1 MESRG
6 CLFLASQG
14 LNFCNLLTLSPFV
27 SSQSLIYV
35 SWTHANVMT
44 YDSRSFIKSTVNSS
58 LLYWTSALSVQVVIT
73 LSACL
78 HQSNVLY
85 RNFIGAV
92 LSIFANLLL
101 GWAVNEQVRFILT
114 SALQKKFRNI
124 SCWTIE
130 ISVGHYMLLELSI
143 QNISLSRP
151 RFTWPA
157 PNCCGKKVCE
167 KI

>member
-1 MESRG
+1 
-6 CLFLASQG
+6 
-14 LNFCNLLTLSPFV
+14 
-27 SSQSLIYV
+27 
-35 SWTHANVMT
+35 MT

-114 SALQKKFRNI
+114 SVLQKNSEIFPAEQLKFL
-124 SCWTIE
+124 
-130 ISVGHYMLLELSI
+130 SVI
-143 QNISLSRP
+143 TCSLSKASKTFHFRVLVSLDQL
-151 RFTWPA
+151 RIVVERKCVKKFNLISAAFTFLF
-157 PNCCGKKVCE
+157 
-167 KI
+167 